1 MRVVVYEPNA
11 SDDLEYWAYH
21 NLKVLKT
28 VIEIIH
34 SCRKSPFEGLGKP
47 EPLRYNLKGYW
58 SRRINDEHRLV
69 YKVENER
76 IIIVSCKD
84 HY

>member
-11 SDDLEYWAYH
+11 AEDLEYLASN
-21 NLKVLKT
+21 NLKALKK
-28 VIEIIH
+28 VIELIH
-34 SCRKSPFEGLGKP
+34 SCRKSPFDGLGKP
-47 EPLRYNLKGYW
+47 EPLKHHLKGYW

-69 YKVENER
+69 YKVEDEK
-76 IIIVSCKD
+76 ITIVSCRD